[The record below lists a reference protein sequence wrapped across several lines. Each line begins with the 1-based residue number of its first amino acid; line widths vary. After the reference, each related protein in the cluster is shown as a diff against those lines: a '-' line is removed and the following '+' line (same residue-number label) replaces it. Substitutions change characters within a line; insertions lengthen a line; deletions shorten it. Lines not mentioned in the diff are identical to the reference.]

1 MKYQVCLDGSDC
13 SQKALEKVLPLL
25 RDEDEV
31 ILYAAFQSP
40 NIFYNNDFEDAI
52 LKLPVSQEIWEK
64 ELNTM
69 KENAIKLLMEA
80 KTFVLKKKDFK
91 TEPVIV
97 VESTQDIREA
107 IIKYAEHNGVNFVV
121 VGTRGLGTVKRLVL
135 GSVSSYVVHNVPQ
148 NCCVIVAR

>member
-31 ILYAAFQSP
+31 ILYAAFQS
-40 NIFYNNDFEDAI
+40 NNDFENDI

-80 KTFVLKKKDFK
+80 KTFVLKKKDLK